1 MERALPST
9 NILLVDDDRDSLDT
23 FETLLSDKGY
33 SVETAQTGA
42 QAIEK
47 SQKKKF
53 DLALIDITLPDIE
66 GTNLLKTL
74 SATSEMRKVIITGN
88 ATLDNAVD
96 SVNLGADAYLI
107 KPVEPENLLKVIE
120 EQLREKLDQSL
131 VTLERLSEFIKER
144 KDDFVVIVKDS
155 LNSLLG
161 ESMTKT
167 TIFHIGGEKSLE
179 DPKELEANLR
189 SFFDVGA
196 ETVLK
201 EILKNMER
209 LRLSEESK

>member
-1 MERALPST
+1 MERAMAST
-9 NILLVDDDRDSLDT
+9 TILLVDDDRDSLAT

-33 SVETAQTGA
+33 SVETAETGA

-47 SQKKKF
+47 SEEKKF

-66 GTNLLKTL
+66 GTQLLTTL
-74 SATSEMRKVIITGN
+74 GSSSEMRKIIITGK
-88 ATLDNAVD
+88 ATLGNAID
-96 SVNLGADAYLI
+96 ALNLGADAYLM

-120 EQLREKLDQSL
+120 VQLREKFDQSL
-131 VTLERLSEFIKER
+131 VTQERFSEFIEER
-144 KDDFVVIVKDS
+144 KDDFVSIVKDS
-155 LNSLLG
+155 LNVLLG
-161 ESMTKT
+161 EPIAKT

-179 DPKELEANLR
+179 DPKELEVKLR
-189 SFFDVGA
+189 SFFDAGA

-209 LRLSEESK
+209 LGSSKERK